1 MGFLYEYGAPLGG
14 PSGRRSSAIM
24 CAKPLHHSLNPSFCD
39 VLRKFRE
46 THTGNILV
54 EIETSWTVTNNFKG
68 FWDIQVRGYP
78 QRTSIML
85 LENP

>member
-1 MGFLYEYGAPLGG
+1 
-14 PSGRRSSAIM
+14 M
-24 CAKPLHHSLNPSFCD
+24 CAKPLHQSLNPSFCD
-39 VLRKFRE
+39 VLLKFRE